1 MAVSGEMRTFAPMKQ
16 QNYVITGVNVLT
28 GEREE
33 LSRPMTED
41 EAKARLEREQA
52 SRTRQ
57 RYATHKRLRV
67 ERRLPVQ
74 LWLPFENDKY

>member
-1 MAVSGEMRTFAPMKQ
+1 MRTFAPMKDQ
-16 QNYVITGVNVLT
+16 SFVITGVNVLT

-33 LSRPMTED
+33 LSRSMTEA

-57 RYATHKRLRV
+57 RYATHTRLRV

-74 LWLPFENDKY
+74 LWLPFECEKY